1 MRIVIGEDL
10 FLLREGLVR
19 LLTAHGFEVVAA
31 VADAVLRHLAIELL
45 RLCPWA
51 LREGVV
57 LRRLDVTPPGS
68 SWPGL
73 LATHG

>member
-31 VADAVLRHLAIELL
+31 VASAPELL
-45 RLCPWA
+45 RA
-51 LREGVV
+51 LVEERPAGIGVHAV
-57 LRRLDVTPPGS
+57 QDQGPGAKLGQS
-68 SWPGL
+68 AVARNDP
-73 LATHG
+73 APR